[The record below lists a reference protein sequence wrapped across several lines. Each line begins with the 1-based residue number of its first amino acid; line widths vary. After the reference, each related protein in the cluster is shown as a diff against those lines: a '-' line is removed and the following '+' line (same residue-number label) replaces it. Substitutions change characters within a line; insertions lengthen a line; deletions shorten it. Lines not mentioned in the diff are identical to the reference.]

1 MTLLYSKRILTTNKF
16 IMAVKLSPIGSG
28 LTSTSFDDTNF
39 VTDLP
44 IQNQQIK
51 YDPASGIVY
60 L

>member
-1 MTLLYSKRILTTNKF
+1 
-16 IMAVKLSPIGSG
+16 MAVKLSPIGSG

-60 L
+60 LEA